1 MNLSI
6 EKEVEDARGKIIF
19 LSNGDKKIHIV
30 KIKKGFAR
38 GGHYHKFSSTHIL
51 ISGFIEYREKNIHD
65 NQEHIKKIKAPAII
79 QTQPNIAHLLIALEE
94 TLFIEIFEQAYEA
107 TNYEKYRKIVDEKLQ
122 NHE

>member
-19 LSNGDKKIHIV
+19 LSDGDKKIHIV
-30 KIKKGFAR
+30 KIKKGYAR
-38 GGHYHKFSSTHIL
+38 GGHYHKFSSNHVL
-51 ISGFIEYREKNIHD
+51 ISGIIEYREINIHD
-65 NQEHIKKIKAPAII
+65 NQENIKKIKAPAII